1 MADGILGL
9 GSSGSVDLSSELIT
23 KLKTAESKSVLD
35 PITTNKE
42 DTQAEL
48 DALTEIQTMVSE
60 LLDLV
65 DKCLILDINDRQSSL
80 AQLQKVLLTPPA
92 SGIPKHPEKNE
103 PTTTND
109 DPGLLGGLKNLFRR
123 K

>member
-48 DALTEIQTMVSE
+48 DALAEIQTMVSD

-65 DKCLILDINDRQSSL
+65 DDFDLY
-80 AQLQKVLLTPPA
+80 T
-92 SGIPKHPEKNE
+92 SGTNIFDEITA
-103 PTTTND
+103 TTSGTSVTFD
-109 DPGLLGGLKNLFRR
+109 AADTSK
-123 K
+123 

>member
-23 KLKTAESKSVLD
+23 KLKTAESTATLD
-35 PITTNKE
+35 PITEEIE

-48 DALTEIQTMVSE
+48 DALTEIETMVLE

-65 DKCLILDINDRQSSL
+65 
-80 AQLQKVLLTPPA
+80 
-92 SGIPKHPEKNE
+92 
-103 PTTTND
+103 
-109 DPGLLGGLKNLFRR
+109 
-123 K
+123 